1 MNSTTTPWTDFLKR
15 FARLNAGLLL
25 YALGIVLTMRA
36 GLGYAPWEVFHAGLG
51 LAIGLSIGKVSVLA
65 GVVIGTAALLMGEKL
80 GLGTLLN
87 MVAIGVYMDW
97 ILAIPRF
104 PRAHGWPAGGALML
118 AGLFTIALATYFYI
132 SSGFGAGP
140 RDSLMVALTRRTGM
154 AVGLCR
160 VLIEGSAVLTG
171 ALLGGSFGAG
181 TVIAAVVIGF
191 CVQLTFA
198 LLKFD
203 PTRVRHETLGE
214 TFRNISWCGPASPP
228 DCGRCP

>member
-1 MNSTTTPWTDFLKR
+1 MGEVKTRGMDFLKR
-15 FARLNAGLLL
+15 FTRLNAGLLL
-25 YALGIVLTMRA
+25 YALGIVMTMRA

-51 LAIGLSIGKVSVLA
+51 LTLGISIGKVSVLA
-65 GVVIGTAALLMGEKL
+65 GIVIGLAALLMGEKL
-80 GLGTLLN
+80 GLGTILN

-97 ILAIPRF
+97 ILAIPGF
-104 PRAHGWPAGGALML
+104 PRAHGWLGGGALML

-140 RDSLMVALTRRTGM
+140 RDSLMVALTRRTGL

-181 TVIAAVVIGF
+181 TVIAAVAIGF

-203 PTRVRHETLGE
+203 PTRIRHETLGD
-214 TFRNISWCGPASPP
+214 TFRQWAVRSQVV
-228 DCGRCP
+228 